1 MVIINKKRIQIIIS
15 ALLVG
20 IFTFSLQIAN
30 NNQKGEK
37 NKNQNNESVIQT
49 TATPVSGKTVVLDAG
64 HGVPDEGAQSSNG
77 TTEAETNL
85 KITLKVQNLLEQ
97 SGCNVILTRSDE
109 NAIYDLDSQ
118 TLKQKKISDIH
129 NRVKIG
135 NESSA
140 DIFVSIHLNKIPQQ
154 QYYGWQCFYKPND
167 ENSITNPNNYKKT
180 TYNGSNIA
188 SIDTDSPWG
197 DTLKIVNFTS
207 REEVT
212 VTNKNNDGTLK
223 NRFNANNGE
232 TIYYNIKTTITDD
245 SMNSG
250 ADDTWYI
257 NYLSVRV
264 KVPNGLVYVPDKDL
278 GTPEVTSDPD
288 NTYLTYKLPYTKPN
302 MKIKDINFKA
312 TISPT
317 LKGSSIPLTVESRV
331 EAINVN
337 GETDTRIMEISVT
350 NTDPKLA
357 KKIADKVREVANERL
372 KVIMDGLEPVR
383 SVD

>member
-140 DIFVSIHLNKIPQQ
+140 DIFVSIHFSK
-154 QYYGWQCFYKPND
+154 
-167 ENSITNPNNYKKT
+167 
-180 TYNGSNIA
+180 
-188 SIDTDSPWG
+188 
-197 DTLKIVNFTS
+197 
-207 REEVT
+207 
-212 VTNKNNDGTLK
+212 
-223 NRFNANNGE
+223 
-232 TIYYNIKTTITDD
+232 
-245 SMNSG
+245 
-250 ADDTWYI
+250 
-257 NYLSVRV
+257 
-264 KVPNGLVYVPDKDL
+264 
-278 GTPEVTSDPD
+278 
-288 NTYLTYKLPYTKPN
+288 
-302 MKIKDINFKA
+302 
-312 TISPT
+312 
-317 LKGSSIPLTVESRV
+317 
-331 EAINVN
+331 
-337 GETDTRIMEISVT
+337 
-350 NTDPKLA
+350 
-357 KKIADKVREVANERL
+357 
-372 KVIMDGLEPVR
+372 
-383 SVD
+383 